1 MKYINA
7 IILSLLLIFS
17 INTVAIGQQ
26 SFKFNSTFV
35 VNETS
40 DIDILTSVRLLFNDL
55 MILNGAELSD
65 KEHILFLLNISDEI
79 GDEYYAISI
88 SSLNSLPERVI
99 QSGKNGQ
106 VFYSNLNSETLTLL
120 TEEQAQ
126 VREYL
131 SENYIRQFYSIVDSW
146 MLVVTRSTIE
156 SELENFVKEKILKRD

>member
-7 IILSLLLIFS
+7 IILSSLLIFS

-26 SFKFNSTFV
+26 LFKFNSTFV

-40 DIDILTSVRLLFNDL
+40 DIDLLTSVRLLFNDV

-65 KEHILFLLNISDEI
+65 KEHIMFLLNISDEI

>member
-17 INTVAIGQQ
+17 INTAAIGQQ

-40 DIDILTSVRLLFNDL
+40 DIDLLTSVRLLFNDL

-65 KEHILFLLNISDEI
+65 KEHIMFLLNISDEI